1 MLIVFCLP
9 FLLLII
15 MLKKRDKIIIEQD
28 EKYEIEKGYSMKDKI
43 LAKTFPYDF
52 FPESQNLEP
61 ILESIDI

>member
-1 MLIVFCLP
+1 MI
-9 FLLLII
+9 
-15 MLKKRDKIIIEQD
+15 KKRDKIIIEQD

-43 LAKTFPYDF
+43 LAKTFLYDF

>member
-1 MLIVFCLP
+1 
-9 FLLLII
+9 